1 MEARATAKYLRV
13 SPLKAKRVVDLIRG
27 KNLQDAKNILEFTSN
42 NKASHFISK
51 VVNSAAANAENN
63 HKMNLDKLYVY
74 RVSADQGKMMRRFKA
89 GSMGRANPIIH
100 RTTHITVVLKERE

>member
-1 MEARATAKYLRV
+1 MEARATAKYLRI
-13 SPLKAKRVVDLIRG
+13 SPLKVKRVVDLIRG

-42 NKASHFISK
+42 NKASHFVSK
-51 VVNSAAANAENN
+51 VVKSAASNAENN
-63 HKMNLDKLYVY
+63 HKMNTDKLYVY
-74 RVSADQGKMMRRFKA
+74 QVSADQGKMMRRYKA

>member
-100 RTTHITVVLKERE
+100 RTTHITVVLK